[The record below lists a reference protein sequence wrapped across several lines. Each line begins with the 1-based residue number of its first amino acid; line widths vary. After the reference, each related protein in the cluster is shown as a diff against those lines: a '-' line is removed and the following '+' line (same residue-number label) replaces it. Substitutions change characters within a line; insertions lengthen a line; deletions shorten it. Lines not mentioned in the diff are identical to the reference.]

1 MINDRQL
8 VNLGLVCL
16 LATSPTR
23 IHKEV
28 ADSTLFQDTRL
39 TIESKLL
46 ALIDKNWF
54 KLELYKYVQKVYY
67 KDAMNESFIRGE
79 LEAQLVNTL
88 RYDRQIVPLYSH
100 RPDNLYIVNPNEG
113 EEMYLYYGLSPS
125 MVIEVSRY
133 LLDVPVW
140 FLGHH
145 EVMSSESLGDVVLDI
160 KKKYL
165 DKKMPDGSG
174 HISSW

>member
-1 MINDRQL
+1 MINERQL
-8 VNLGLVCL
+8 VNLGIICL

-54 KLELYKYVQKVYY
+54 KLELYKYLPIKSNTSCLEIELR
-67 KDAMNESFIRGE
+67 KE

-100 RPDNLYIVNPNEG
+100 RPDNLYIVNPNEE

-133 LLDVPVW
+133 LLEVPVW

-145 EVMSSESLGDVVLDI
+145 EVMSSESLGEAILDI

-165 DKKMPDGSG
+165 KEKT
-174 HISSW
+174 

>member
-8 VNLGLVCL
+8 VNLGIICL

-28 ADSTLFQDTRL
+28 ADSTFFQDTRL

-54 KLELYKYVQKVYY
+54 KLELYKYLPIKG
-67 KDAMNESFIRGE
+67 NTSCLEIE
-79 LEAQLVNTL
+79 LRKEIEAHLVTTL
-88 RYDRQIVPLYSH
+88 RYDRQITPLYSH
-100 RPDNLYIVNPNEG
+100 RDGVYIVNPNEE

-125 MVIEVSRY
+125 MVVEVSRY
-133 LLDVPVW
+133 LLDVPRW

-145 EVMSSESLGDVVLDI
+145 EVMSSESLGEVVLEI
-160 KKKYL
+160 KKKYG
-165 DKKMPDGSG
+165 KENS
-174 HISSW
+174 

>member
-1 MINDRQL
+1 MINERQL
-8 VNLGLVCL
+8 VNLGIICL

-54 KLELYKYVQKVYY
+54 KLELYKYLPIKGNTSCLEIELR
-67 KDAMNESFIRGE
+67 KE

-100 RPDNLYIVNPNEG
+100 RPDNLYIVNPNEE
-113 EEMYLYYGLSPS
+113 EEMFLYYGLSPS

-140 FLGHH
+140 FLSHH
-145 EVMSSESLGDVVLDI
+145 EVFSSESLGDIVMEV
-160 KKKYL
+160 KRKYG
-165 DKKMPDGSG
+165 KN
-174 HISSW
+174 